1 MKKIGILLLSLCAL
15 PMMVAAG
22 TVENEIAERIK
33 KSGGICLQ
41 GEDCASNSGA
51 MVMASA
57 DSGGAKTNYD
67 KTCAT
72 CHAAGIAGAPKLGD
86 KDAWSPRIAKGMD
99 VLYQSGINGL
109 PPAMPA
115 KGMCFT
121 CSDDDII
128 AVSYTHLTLPTN
140 REV

>member
-1 MKKIGILLLSLCAL
+1 VKKIGILLLSLCAL

-22 TVENEIAERIK
+22 TVETEIAERIK
-33 KSGGICLQ
+33 KSGSICLQ

-51 MVMASA
+51 MVMAS
-57 DSGGAKTNYD
+57 DSGGAESNYD

-72 CHAAGIAGAPKLGD
+72 CHAVGIAGAPKLGD
-86 KDAWSPRIAKGMD
+86 KDAWSPRLAKGMD

-115 KGMCFT
+115 RGMCFT

-128 AVSYTHLTLPTN
+128 AIVDYMVDS
-140 REV
+140 VK

>member
-72 CHAAGIAGAPKLGD
+72 CHAVGIAGAPKLGD

-128 AVSYTHLTLPTN
+128 AIVDYMVDSVN
-140 REV
+140 

>member
-15 PMMVAAG
+15 PMMVAG

-128 AVSYTHLTLPTN
+128 AIVDYMVDSVN
-140 REV
+140 